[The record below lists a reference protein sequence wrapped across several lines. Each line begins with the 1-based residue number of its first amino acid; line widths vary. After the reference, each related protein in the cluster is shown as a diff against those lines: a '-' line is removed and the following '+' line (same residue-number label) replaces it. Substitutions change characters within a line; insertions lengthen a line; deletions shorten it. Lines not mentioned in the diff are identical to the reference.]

1 MNRRRPHPPTTLTC
15 IVALG
20 IARSGGPWW
29 LPIRIGLAVLMAL
42 VLDGGGTLLDVHPA
56 TVSR

>member
-1 MNRRRPHPPTTLTC
+1 MIRY

-29 LPIRIGLAVLMAL
+29 LLIRTGIAVVAAI
-42 VLDGGGTLLDVHPA
+42 VLDGGGIFLDVHPA
-56 TVSR
+56 AVPI